1 MKVDI
6 GTLKDTFQI
15 GYEAY
20 EGSRKEANEVWDM
33 YHNRQWTIDQL
44 ALLANRGQP
53 AETFN
58 VVKLFARMLVGYY
71 STVVNTVR
79 VYAAKEEEVDAA
91 NLLNDVINYVFRH
104 NSFDTVEGDKIKL
117 SGVISGIMVS
127 YVDVK
132 QTGEQDQFG
141 RPLVD
146 TVVHHV
152 PDSEVVLDPMSRRD
166 DYSDARFLHRFKWL
180 PEDTVDKVFGK
191 ENREKL
197 DAYHNHLD
205 IDEAEFCYQFN
216 EQFQGR
222 FKVFN
227 NYLIVHTVMTDDDG
241 KNWSVYWSGDI
252 ILSQKEIT
260 FKETRWPYRVE
271 KIQSSDRT
279 EYYGVFREVIESQK
293 AINQA
298 IIKIQLMANTQ
309 KIFVEEGAVDNIA
322 EFTNAVNRVNAVV
335 KVASLAGVRVENL
348 SREVLD
354 QYTIVDKAFDRI
366 QRILNINDSFLGQAF
381 ASDSGRKVKLQQNAT
396 IMGLRYLTVRIEN
409 FYHLL
414 GWDVA
419 NLVKQYYTANQV
431 LRIGD
436 EVSGPRWIELNAP
449 LQIWTGKFDAQG
461 EPIMT
466 FQFEEVLDPGTQ
478 KPMEDSNGNLIL
490 APIPQEASEFT
501 FTDIEVIVES
511 AAFNDED
518 EKAQLMLETVLGG
531 PAGQL
536 LAQVNPA
543 GYFKTYSLAIKS
555 MKTKYSPDI
564 SALLE
569 QTAAMLGDP
578 QAAAAA
584 SAMAQGGGQQGAQQP
599 KSSQLKLP
607 QNTNEE
613 F

>member
-564 SALLE
+564 SALLAE
-569 QTAAMLGDP
+569 TAAMLGDP

>member
-33 YHNRQWTIDQL
+33 YHNRQWTTDQL

-191 ENREKL
+191 ENRDKL
-197 DAYHNHLD
+197 DAYHNHLN

-241 KNWSVYWSGDI
+241 KNWSVYWSGDT
-252 ILSQKEIT
+252 ILSEKEIT

-309 KIFVEEGAVDNIA
+309 KIFVEDGAVDNIA

-335 KVASLAGVRVENL
+335 KVESIAGIKIENL

-461 EPIMT
+461 EPVMT